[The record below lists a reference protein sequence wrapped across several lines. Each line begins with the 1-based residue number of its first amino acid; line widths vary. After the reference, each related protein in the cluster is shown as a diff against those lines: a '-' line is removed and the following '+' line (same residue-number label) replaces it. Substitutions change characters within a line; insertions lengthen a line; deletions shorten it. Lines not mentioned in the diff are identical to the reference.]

1 MMVAARLCI
10 AALLCSVALHA
21 QTSAP
26 PDLVQPFPAGLT
38 GTLVFHSDKPG
49 PDNPDAR
56 NHIFTLDLATG
67 KINWHYQATAGD
79 AWNVACYIKASGN
92 CPEDE
97 GPDHDFGAAGSS
109 AAIKRV
115 LDRCG

>member
-1 MMVAARLCI
+1 MVAARLCI

-56 NHIFTLDLATG
+56 NHIFTLDLAGGRVRQLT
-67 KINWHYQATAGD
+67 
-79 AWNVACYIKASGN
+79 SGRKHN
-92 CPEDE
+92 DQHPKCS
-97 GPDHDFGAAGSS
+97 PDGRRISF
-109 AAIKRV
+109 V
-115 LDRCG
+115 